1 MPIYLIP
8 IAIMDLA
15 IAYSSLWLLR
25 SGNDMDAGRKYIRW
39 LYLVQHWVVV
49 LYIDKTACVNK
60 INTT

>member
-1 MPIYLIP
+1 
-8 IAIMDLA
+8 MDLA